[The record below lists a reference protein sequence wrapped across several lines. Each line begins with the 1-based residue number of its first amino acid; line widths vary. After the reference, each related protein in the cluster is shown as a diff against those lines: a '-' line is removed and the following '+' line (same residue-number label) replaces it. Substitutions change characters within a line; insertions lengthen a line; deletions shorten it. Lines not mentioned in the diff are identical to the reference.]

1 MTEETEHD
9 IPYSRKVRVG
19 DFIETQWFT
28 SAGEYITT
36 LGRARVRAIP
46 AVLEVGELRFKLTS
60 APEWESTI
68 YVCANPMVIACTSL
82 RLECSGG
89 DDPWTATLR
98 REVQGPT
105 EVGMG
110 PSVLTA
116 LRQLV
121 GVCVH
126 ASKQAEEW
134 AQTIMQ
140 RARHHVTIAARLGL
154 IVGAAEEA
162 ERQGKEGSDGS

>member
-1 MTEETEHD
+1 MTDETEHD

-19 DFIETQWFT
+19 DFIENQWFT
-28 SAGEYITT
+28 PAGEYITT
-36 LGRARVRAIP
+36 LGRVRACDVP
-46 AVLEVGELRFKLTS
+46 AAIEVGELYFKLTS
-60 APEWESTI
+60 DPEWYNTT
-68 YVCANPMVIACTSL
+68 YVCANPDVIACISL

-89 DDPWTATLR
+89 GDPWVATLR
-98 REVQGPT
+98 REMKGPS

-110 PSVLTA
+110 PSVLAA

-126 ASKQAEEW
+126 ACRQAEEE
-134 AQTIMQ
+134 AQAIMH
-140 RARHHVTIAARLGL
+140 RARQHVEVASKLGL

>member
-36 LGRARVRAIP
+36 LGRGRVRAIP

-68 YVCANPMVIACTSL
+68 YVCANPEIIACTSL
-82 RLECSGG
+82 RLENSGG
-89 DDPWTATLR
+89 GDPWSATLR
-98 REVQGPT
+98 REMQGPT

-110 PSVLTA
+110 PSVLAA

-121 GVCVH
+121 GLCGTR
-126 ASKQAEEW
+126 ARQAAEE
-134 AQTIMQ
+134 AQAIMRRTQ
-140 RARHHVTIAARLGL
+140 DTVVKLGL

-162 ERQGKEGSDGS
+162 ERRKTDT